1 MGIVFMGIIGM
12 VQESHR

>member
-1 MGIVFMGIIGM
+1 MGIIGM